1 MSPYFDE
8 SIEDSLCNGGVCRLA
23 CVFCFWSAVARL
35 ENTDAENEEPGPRL
49 VHASMALHHKADLDH
64 RLFYVGFV
72 VGWVEQF

>member
-1 MSPYFDE
+1 M
-8 SIEDSLCNGGVCRLA
+8 
-23 CVFCFWSAVARL
+23 FCFWSAVARL